1 MKILIAEDNFACL
14 SVLAS
19 VLKKGGHEVVETRN
33 GNEAWGEL
41 QQPDPPKI
49 LILDWMMPEMDGP
62 EVVRRCR
69 ELNTD
74 RPPYIFM
81 LTVNSDKD
89 HIIAGLTAGAND
101 YLIKPFDPDEL
112 LVRVA
117 AAERTVE
124 MQLRQHRQRV
134 NAQLFR
140 VEVDQRMA
148 EMQDALSTKVDEL
161 RRAQTDLQVM
171 AARLQA
177 VRDGHA
183 EISHS
188 LNDSVGQSLLILQS
202 DLLRIDRQL
211 QTIQTPEQQLLSHQ
225 IIAMARVVEGMS
237 EQTQKLCA
245 SLLTN
250 V

>member
-1 MKILIAEDNFACL
+1 MKILIAEDNFACR

-33 GNEAWGEL
+33 GNEAWTAL

-62 EVVRRCR
+62 EVVRRVR
-69 ELNTD
+69 ALNTD

-81 LTVNSDKD
+81 LTVNSEKD
-89 HIIAGLTAGAND
+89 HIIAGLAAGAND

-112 LVRVA
+112 LVRLE

-148 EMQDALSTKVDEL
+148 EMQDALSAKVDEL
-161 RRAQTDLQVM
+161 RRTQAD
-171 AARLQA
+171 LQA

-183 EISHS
+183 EISRS
-188 LNDSVGQSLLILQS
+188 LNDSVGQSLLILQA

-211 QTIQTPEQQLLSHQ
+211 QTIETPEQELLSHQ

-245 SLLTN
+245 ALLTN
-250 V
+250 I